1 MRHLGQLYTRL
12 DDAKTRLDIDRKSIE
27 VNPGLTSVRA
37 EIVALKVTIDDLTKQ
52 LERQKA
58 LCADVGK
65 YSQFIRDV
73 KSNMARAQQGYDNAT
88 AEYERL
94 QGMHDPNTTGQPPAT
109 PAAPSTNAFR
119 VRHFVML
126 VIAPDGN
133 MTFQGSET
141 NWEKLPTLLEQV
153 PDRGH
158 TVLCLAWTS
167 DQVTVGQLN
176 EARASQLA
184 QQFGF
189 EYLSIVGEHPLG
201 ATGGP
206 DKLIAEVQ
214 AAPPGGANQP
224 TPAAVN
230 QDADK
235 TITLH
240 AHNGLVQ
247 MRMGDKVIESNQI
260 VVKGGTITLT
270 DNALDVGNV
279 SPTTEPSN
287 AAGPML
293 PGN

>member
-37 EIVALKVTIDDLTKQ
+37 EIKSLEVEIDDLTKQ

-73 KSNMARAQQGYDNAT
+73 KANMAHAQQGLDVAN
-88 AEYERL
+88 AEYEKL
-94 QGMHDPNTTGQPPAT
+94 ESMHDLSAAGRPPSMQPTISSGAT
-109 PAAPSTNAFR
+109 R

-126 VIAPDGN
+126 VIAPDGG
-133 MTFQGSET
+133 MSFQGTAT
-141 NWEKLPTLLEQV
+141 NWDKLPALLEQV
-153 PDRGH
+153 PDRSH

-176 EARASQLA
+176 EARVGQLA

-189 EYLSIVGEHPLG
+189 EYLSNVGEHPLG
-201 ATGGP
+201 ARGGP